1 MVSVTMSSSGIS
13 CGTFVV
19 LLFPAVLRV
28 GLELVAAVTQK
39 FNGAVALETA
49 SGA

>member
-1 MVSVTMSSSGIS
+1 MSSSGTS
-13 CGTFVV
+13 CGTFAGR
-19 LLFPAVLRV
+19 LFPAMLRV

-39 FNGAVALETA
+39 VGGTVVLETA